1 MIEEPK
7 AVVELDPAKEFAQD
21 MATKGE
27 PVVVPA
33 APAVVVEVPKGVTI
47 SQEDYDA
54 LKAMSREV
62 AGLKSK
68 GAILDKMA
76 EVFGGDKADPK
87 DVFVQRELRRL
98 VPELADIAKIKEVLP
113 MIVEALG
120 ASAEAQ
126 VEHRATDA
134 VGIMQD
140 LMGKAGLDGKD
151 ADACGYIEEAL
162 TREIRGNKDLTAL
175 WAKGQ
180 VKSAVTK
187 AFDKVQS
194 KLLAPIR
201 GNTKRNAVQMQTE
214 SPKAGPTSGSGSGAG
229 KDERSAAKL
238 DFKDTSRDGA
248 KKIHDA
254 AWERFQELQEKD

>member
-1 MIEEPK
+1 MPEDIK
-7 AVVELDPAKEFAQD
+7 AAAAEVLDAATEFA
-21 MATKGE
+21 TELTEK
-27 PVVVPA
+27 PA
-33 APAVVVEVPKGVTI
+33 AVEATPVAEVKDVPKGVVI
-47 SQEDYDA
+47 SQADYDA
-54 LKAMSREV
+54 LRTMSKEV

-68 GAILDKMA
+68 AAIMDKMSDL
-76 EVFGGDKADPK
+76 FKGDSEDPK
-87 DVFVQRELRRL
+87 DVFVRRELHRL
-98 VPELADIAKIKEVLP
+98 VPELADVARIKEVLP

-120 ASAEAQ
+120 ASAEER

-162 TREIRGNKDLTAL
+162 TREIRGNKELTAL

-214 SPKAGPTSGSGSGAG
+214 SPKAGPTSGGGVGAG
-229 KDERSAAKL
+229 KESAVKI
-238 DFKDTSRDGA
+238 DFTDTSREGT
-248 KKIHDA
+248 KKVHDA
-254 AWERFQELQEKD
+254 AYERLMELQDKD